1 MTSSLSCGSVS
12 SSGMKFLS
20 AFFLGLLLLV
30 SGHDSTFAADADIT
44 KAQALKAI
52 DVFQKDPTSKD
63 GFAAASTFMAFAA
76 KSPTVHI
83 SISKAVVPWK
93 KDKDASD
100 ADTRKILLA
109 AYVAGNLESQL
120 KGGHAVDDVYAGWEQ
135 VLTTYTQ
142 LLHIN
147 SAAKISEVDDLRVK
161 DEHGELRAY
170 AAEMAKKMD

>member
-1 MTSSLSCGSVS
+1 M
-12 SSGMKFLS
+12 
-20 AFFLGLLLLV
+20 V
-30 SGHDSTFAADADIT
+30 SGHEATFAADAGVT

-52 DVFQKDPTSKD
+52 DVFQKDPTSKE
-63 GFAAASTFMAFAA
+63 GFAAASTFMTFAS
-76 KSPTVHI
+76 KSPSVHI

-120 KGGHAVDDVYAGWEQ
+120 KSGHAVDDVYAGWEQ
-135 VLTTYTQ
+135 VLMTYTQ

-147 SAAKISEVDDLRVK
+147 SAAKVSEVDDLRVK

-170 AAEMAKKMD
+170 ASEMAKKSD

>member
-1 MTSSLSCGSVS
+1 
-12 SSGMKFLS
+12 MKFFP
-20 AFFLGLLLLV
+20 ATFLGLLLFL
-30 SGHDSTFAADADIT
+30 SLSTIAPAADQPIT
-44 KAQALKAI
+44 KAAALKAI
-52 DVFQKDPTSKD
+52 STFQKEPTSKE

-93 KDKDASD
+93 KDNDASD

-120 KGGHAVDDVYAGWEQ
+120 KSGRADDDVYAGWEQ
-135 VLTTYTQ
+135 VLTTYAQ

-147 SAAKISEVDDLRVK
+147 SAAKIEEVDELREK

-170 AAEMAKKMD
+170 AAEMSRKAG